1 MLKDE
6 SCLPS
11 VSVDVSEIFP
21 FEICRCTHTDPP
33 SPPFGVKRTALDSS
47 FRASPPHKMSSS
59 TRTSANESAC
69 DRKSDPGDLRFEVP
83 VLDCTDAKFE
93 SAWHLLNVPPFA
105 RRQMKIFCK
114 CSPHVCASLV
124 TVLQFSR
131 SEFRQ
136 DCRELLRTKD
146 AERKP
151 EKDRRKK

>member
-1 MLKDE
+1 MNHVSLQSASMYPRSFPLKFADARIPTPHPPRSGSKGRLWIPHSGPHLRTRCQARRVPLQMNLHVIE
-6 SCLPS
+6 NQ
-11 VSVDVSEIFP
+11 IQ
-21 FEICRCTHTDPP
+21 EIC
-33 SPPFGVKRTALDSS
+33 
-47 FRASPPHKMSSS
+47 
-59 TRTSANESAC
+59 
-69 DRKSDPGDLRFEVP
+69 DLNFEVP

-114 CSPHVCASLV
+114 CSPHVCVSLV

-151 EKDRRKK
+151 EEDRRKK